1 MVIDAHRA
9 YTPGM
14 GSVRGEDQPMPMT
27 TNKAPWSS
35 TMLVAAAILCG
46 ALLAA
51 RADAQAPDMVTVPE
65 TSIESAPAVEPAVGP
80 ASTVVPD
87 ASESPTLPEI
97 APAAAS
103 SAPAQIEPAPGPT
116 APETSTVPARLSS
129 MPPQLTPFG
138 AEVAGN
144 SSGTIPAWNGGI
156 SSPPPCFA
164 ASHGRYCDP
173 FADDQPLYT
182 VTAANLEQFA
192 KWLSPGQLALF
203 AKFPDSYRMRVFPT
217 RRSFSNPPAVYVA
230 TRANLARAVIED
242 GVLAKA
248 ATGLPFAVPANGA
261 ETMWNHRLRWR
272 PLVTERVSAQ
282 FAVAQSGDFTQTQ
295 ERELVRFD
303 YGSDGYDLKSARGI
317 LSRRMQWLMQPVR
330 QAGVGILLDDVADP
344 VEFARHAWQF
354 SSGDEHARR
363 APNLGY
369 DTPGI
374 GVDNLRTN
382 DQIDMFF
389 GPLDRYDFK
398 LLGKQ
403 ELLVPANSY
412 ALHSAELPYRALIGK
427 HHLNPDFARYE
438 LRRVWVV
445 DAQVKR
451 GAVHSYRHRR
461 FYLDEDGWQIRVV
474 DNYDNR
480 GVLWRV
486 QEAHT
491 VMAYDRQFE
500 LPVAETVYDLPG
512 SRYLVQGLNNEEP
525 EVAYPEMEAGDF
537 GASDLARQGRK
548 LRQAAGP

>member
-1 MVIDAHRA
+1 
-9 YTPGM
+9 
-14 GSVRGEDQPMPMT
+14 MPA
-27 TNKAPWSS
+27 N
-35 TMLVAAAILCG
+35 
-46 ALLAA
+46 
-51 RADAQAPDMVTVPE
+51 
-65 TSIESAPAVEPAVGP
+65 
-80 ASTVVPD
+80 
-87 ASESPTLPEI
+87 
-97 APAAAS
+97 
-103 SAPAQIEPAPGPT
+103 
-116 APETSTVPARLSS
+116 
-129 MPPQLTPFG
+129 LTPFG

-144 SSGTIPAWNGGI
+144 DSGTIPAWNGGI
-156 SSPPPCFA
+156 SSPPPCFVA
-164 ASHGRYCDP
+164 AHGRYCDP
-173 FADDQPLYT
+173 FAGDQSLYT
-182 VTAANLEQFA
+182 VTADNVAQYA

-203 AKFPDSYRMRVFPT
+203 EKFPDSYRMRVFAT
-217 RRSFSNPPAVYVA
+217 RRSFSNPPAIYVA
-230 TRANLARAVIED
+230 TQANMMRALLAD
-242 GVLAKA
+242 GVLKKA
-248 ATGLPFAVPANGA
+248 ATGLPFPVPANGA
-261 ETMWNHRLRWR
+261 EAMWNHRLRWR

-282 FAVAQSGDFTQTQ
+282 FAVAESGDFAQTQ
-295 ERELVRFD
+295 EREWVRFD
-303 YGSDGYDLKSARGI
+303 YGAADYDLKAARGV
-317 LSRRMQWLMQPVR
+317 LSRRLQWLMQPAR

-344 VEFARHAWQF
+344 AEFARRAWQF
-354 SSGDEHARR
+354 GSGDEHARR

-374 GVDNLRTN
+374 GTDNLRSN

-412 ALHSAELPYRALIGK
+412 ALHSAEVPYRALIGK

-451 GAVHSYRHRR
+451 GAVHASRHRR

-474 DNYDNR
+474 DNYDSR
-480 GVLWRV
+480 GALWRV

-512 SRYLVQGLNNEEP
+512 NRYLVQGLNNEEP
-525 EVAYPEMEAGDF
+525 EVAYPDLEVGDF

-548 LRQAAGP
+548 LRQAARP